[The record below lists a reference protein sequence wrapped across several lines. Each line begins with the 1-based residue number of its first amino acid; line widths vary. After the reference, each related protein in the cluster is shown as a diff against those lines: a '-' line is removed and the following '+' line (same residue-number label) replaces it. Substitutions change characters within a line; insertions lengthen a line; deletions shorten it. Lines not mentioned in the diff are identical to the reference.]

1 MDTLDNQRQIW
12 QRVRS
17 PEPPREGPDLRA
29 LALDAG
35 QTEAA
40 LGRAAGFLGGSLRQQ
55 VLTLAREAGEE
66 VAALRGIHWLS
77 TGKSLPRKPLP
88 VPEGNARELL
98 RACYFRCLQ
107 AQGEYTARTLEPRF
121 GGCFQRLAQQNQA
134 RCLAI
139 ARLLGSWED
148 RR

>member
-1 MDTLDNQRQIW
+1 MDALDNQRQIW

-17 PEPPREGPDLRA
+17 PEPPREELDLRA
-29 LALDAG
+29 LALGAR

-40 LGRAAGFLGGSLRQQ
+40 LGRAAVFLGGSLRQQ
-55 VLTLAREAGEE
+55 VLTLARDTGEE
-66 VAALRGIHWLS
+66 EASLRGIHWLS
-77 TGKSLPRKPLP
+77 TGKFLPHKPLP
-88 VPEGNARELL
+88 APGGSARDLL
-98 RACYFRCLQ
+98 RECYFRCLQ
-107 AQGEYTARTLEPRF
+107 AQGEYTARTLDPRF

-139 ARLLGSWED
+139 VRILGTWED